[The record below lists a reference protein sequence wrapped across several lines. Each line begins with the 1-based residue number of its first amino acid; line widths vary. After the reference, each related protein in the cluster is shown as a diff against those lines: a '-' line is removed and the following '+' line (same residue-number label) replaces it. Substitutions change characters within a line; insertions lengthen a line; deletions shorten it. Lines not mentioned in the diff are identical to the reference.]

1 MSKKNNKLKKINI
14 KEHTEEEILSILEE
28 TLVKGETVENIT
40 ESLGIS
46 EFEVFG
52 YVKKLKDKN
61 VNVTFHEKGSD
72 IKLIINNHP
81 DYTKENIYNIKT
93 DISENTKIAVISDT
107 RMGSANEQ
115 IAILNDMYKKFA
127 KEGIEYVIIA
137 GNLLEGEYRG
147 NDEYEYGKSLITN
160 TAYGQADHF
169 LEYYPQVEGIKTL
182 FITGYTDHKWAKE
195 LNVGS
200 YLTQE
205 RDDLIYL
212 GPKSATINFNNV
224 SIRVEN
230 LKKQG
235 EAYTIAYP
243 PQKYARSMPSYEE
256 YDAIFLGGTLT
267 AQVFP
272 QIRDF
277 RIFAIPSVVERTPK
291 MRATSQQNTIGY
303 YQFEISYNKT
313 GKLKQMTSILSP
325 YYVPNKESYLTIK
338 PLSLNKT
345 EEDNYIETIV
355 KTNKTDKMFLDRLD
369 RIYKNLKKEESVRS
383 VKNRLG
389 INDTELFGIIDVLK
403 ECGRDI
409 EIVDINNELVVRK
422 TLPKRKNYKQKP
434 PKEELHKKEFL
445 VVSDT
450 HYGSIYSQPSMV
462 NTAVYE
468 AYNRGIT
475 DIFHIGDITDGDY
488 SRIRPIHVHEVFL
501 YGATGQLDYTV
512 KTLPKYPGMKWKIIT
527 GSHDQT
533 HLFNYGMDLGKELE
547 KRRPDIEFVGQDRGY
562 HFYDNCKIEL
572 FHPGGGTSRIL
583 STKPQNGIDQMP
595 SNTKPNLSLRGHYHK
610 VYYMLYRNIHTFLCP
625 CNVDQSSFMMKNE
638 IPNLMGNYFITIWY
652 DDNGDI
658 QYIKNEPMIFDPQ
671 DVRKNDWENP
681 KRYIKNKIITTK

>member
-1 MSKKNNKLKKINI
+1 MSKKNTKLKKINI
-14 KEHTEEEILSILEE
+14 EEYTEEEFLTILEE
-28 TLVKGETVENIT
+28 RLIKGETIQNLT
-40 ESLGIS
+40 ESLCIS

-61 VNVTFHEKGSD
+61 INVTFSEKGND
-72 IKLIINNHP
+72 IKLIVNNHP
-81 DYTKENIYNIKT
+81 DYTKENVYNIKT
-93 DISENTKIAVISDT
+93 DITENTKIAVISDT

-115 IAILNDMYKKFA
+115 IALLNDMYKKFA

-160 TAYGQADHF
+160 SAYGQADHF
-169 LEYYPQVEGIKTL
+169 LEYYPQVEGVKTL

-195 LNVGS
+195 LNIGS
-200 YLTQE
+200 YLSQE
-205 RDDLIYL
+205 REDLIYL
-212 GPKSATINFNNV
+212 GPKSSTINFNNV

-235 EAYTIAYP
+235 ESYTIAYP
-243 PQKYARSMPSYEE
+243 PQKYSRSMPSYED
-256 YDAIFLGGTLT
+256 YDAILLGGTLT
-267 AQVFP
+267 AQEFP
-272 QIRDF
+272 KIRDT

-291 MRATSQQNTIGY
+291 MRATSQQNTMGY
-303 YQFEISYNKT
+303 YQFEISYTKT
-313 GKLKQMTSILSP
+313 GKLKQLTSILSP
-325 YYVPNKESYLTIK
+325 YYVPNKENYLTIK
-338 PLSLNKT
+338 PLYLNKN
-345 EEDNYIETIV
+345 EEDDYVETVI
-355 KTNKTDKMFLDRLD
+355 KTNKSDKAFFDRLD
-369 RIYKNLKKEESVRS
+369 RIYKSLKKEESFVN
-383 VKNRLG
+383 VKKRLG

-403 ECGRDI
+403 EYGRDI
-409 EIVDINNELVVRK
+409 EIVDINNELIVRK
-422 TLPKRKNYKQKP
+422 TLPKRKYYKPKP

-533 HLFNYGMDLGKELE
+533 HLFNYGMDLGKEIE
-547 KRRPDIEFVGQDRGY
+547 KRRPDVEFIGQDRGY
-562 HFYDNCKIEL
+562 HYYDNCKIEL

-610 VYYMLYRNIHTFLCP
+610 VYYMLYRNIHMFLCP

-671 DVRKNDWENP
+671 DVRQNDWENP
-681 KRYIKNKIITTK
+681 KRYIKNKIIKAK